1 MVETFDV
8 FCRGESR
15 FARMNR
21 NNDNKEW
28 NEYMQGL
35 IGRKIGMTRM
45 FEKETGRSFA
55 VTVIQA
61 GNNAVHQVKTREKD
75 GYCAVQ
81 LGFDPVAE
89 KRVTKPILG
98 HCKKHGSA
106 PTRIIKEFPL
116 DSADEKVQPG
126 TSVGVESLENVKIV
140 DVIGISKGRGFAGTI
155 KRHHFMR
162 GRESHGSGCTRERG
176 SMGSNTF
183 PAHVFK
189 GLRMSGHMGH
199 VRCTAMCLR
208 LLKVDTEKDIMLI
221 RGSIP
226 GPNGSVVVVRKSKKK
241 G

>member
-1 MVETFDV
+1 
-8 FCRGESR
+8 
-15 FARMNR
+15 MNR

-189 GLRMSGHMGH
+189 GLRMSGHMGSAQ
-199 VRCTAMCLR
+199 VTA
-208 LLKVDTEKDIMLI
+208 KNVELI
-221 RGSIP
+221 GIDKEAGLVFVKGAVP
-226 GPNGSVVVVRKSKKK
+226 GPTRGILFIRKRK
-241 G
+241 